1 MQYTDTITITNHL
14 DSDKFTML
22 LMVFL
27 ISIIADCILNIICDR
42 IRLKKIERI
51 IFLIEKGHNRAVQ
64 ERSRATSKGSEEIK
78 VKEDGVNDE
87 CYRTA
92 RSYYTSV

>member
-22 LMVFL
+22 LLVFL
-27 ISIIADCILNIICDR
+27 FSIIVYCVLNILCDR
-42 IRLKKIERI
+42 IRMKKIDRAI
-51 IFLIEKGHNRAVQ
+51 YLIEKGHNRAVQ
-64 ERSRATSKGSEEIK
+64 EKSRTTSKSSTEFYL
-78 VKEDGVNDE
+78 KEDAINDE